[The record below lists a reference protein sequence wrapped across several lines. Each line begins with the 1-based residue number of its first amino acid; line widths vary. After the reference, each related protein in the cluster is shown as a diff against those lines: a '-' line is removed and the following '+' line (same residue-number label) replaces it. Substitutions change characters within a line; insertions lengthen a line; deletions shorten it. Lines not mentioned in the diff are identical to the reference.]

1 MILNLSAKCPNR
13 RSKLL
18 CTMAKY
24 DEAQADYREFAN
36 IMRETG
42 IEISGEESKLKK
54 DLDRRAAV
62 AIVNRGRRMSSYV
75 PFM

>member
-1 MILNLSAKCPNR
+1 MILNFSAKCPNR

-18 CTMAKY
+18 CTMAMY

-42 IEISGEESKLKK
+42 IEISGEESK